1 MVYSFNI
8 DEKSL
13 YRGTTNDY
21 KNGQSATIAT
31 PLNQSKDSEKWHK
44 DIYEFLDGYPSKNID
59 SLPSVLK
66 DRCLRN
72 TTSQSKCKLT
82 NFHVFS
88 KFSLDGIP
96 FEVDASFAMYVKE
109 EISENIIKRD
119 GTRGRNTHLGRQRL
133 TYPVSLNYQLDDY
146 NIDNAKILEKIIE
159 VNGGFAYV
167 VNGFDVNIET
177 QTLNF
182 RTTMVGIKG
191 VFLSN
196 VFKRGKGV
204 GVKLNVNGINFDEE
218 LFSKRKESVLSEIES
233 NTFYSLLEKIQD
245 SSRKNG
251 IIGEEFVYNNLN
263 MIIGSNAE
271 SPCHV
276 SKNYPQSPYDIECY
290 IEGKKKYIEV
300 KSTSKEK
307 KVFLMSRGERRF
319 MEKYEKDYILV
330 LVTNVRSN
338 HRKFSKYNRKQ
349 IENSSIME
357 QEFQSIKY
365 IVK

>member
-1 MVYSFNI
+1 
-8 DEKSL
+8 
-13 YRGTTNDY
+13 
-21 KNGQSATIAT
+21 
-31 PLNQSKDSEKWHK
+31 
-44 DIYEFLDGYPSKNID
+44 
-59 SLPSVLK
+59 
-66 DRCLRN
+66 
-72 TTSQSKCKLT
+72 
-82 NFHVFS
+82 
-88 KFSLDGIP
+88 
-96 FEVDASFAMYVKE
+96 
-109 EISENIIKRD
+109 
-119 GTRGRNTHLGRQRL
+119 
-133 TYPVSLNYQLDDY
+133 
-146 NIDNAKILEKIIE
+146 
-159 VNGGFAYV
+159 
-167 VNGFDVNIET
+167 
-177 QTLNF
+177 
-182 RTTMVGIKG
+182 MVGIKG